1 MATLQILRD
10 ALDRLQKRERERLV
24 DEKHTLLVKT
34 TYLAPD
40 AAKISAH
47 SLGSEQDK
55 D

>member
-10 ALDRLQKRERERLV
+10 ALDRLQKRERLV

-47 SLGSEQDK
+47 SLGSA
-55 D
+55 